1 MTALQHL
8 QSVADVRRIAVYVL
22 HLAEHGPVDLAAGVH
37 DALHRERPLARRTIL
52 CLRRTGMSKQC
63 IAQLQSTGYGDH
75 HVGTLE
81 CLGLVDKETIRNLTR
96 TFGDADK
103 VLDVS
108 CCACFP
114 KGCVLG

>member
-1 MTALQHL
+1 MCWPPKRLRHPAQNACPSAPTN
-8 QSVADVRRIAVYVL
+8 SERVVTI
-22 HLAEHGPVDLAAGVH
+22 PVV
-37 DALHRERPLARRTIL
+37 IL
-52 CLRRTGMSKQC
+52 CMRRAGMPKQF
-63 IAQLQSTGYGDH
+63 IAQLQSTGYGHH
-75 HVGTLE
+75 HVDTLE